1 MLLLEH
7 TCDVARN
14 QAVGTNFR
22 KQYVT
27 ITTGVRCLFLP
38 MSRQA
43 AIQNQ
48 FDVGY
53 SWDVYFDDGVDIQV
67 GDRLTYSGTTYIV
80 AGRQPYS
87 GLAWVSHLHIMAQTE
102 NAHV

>member
-1 MLLLEH
+1 MLEH

-14 QAVGTNFR
+14 QAVGTNGR

-27 ITTGVRCLFLP
+27 VATSVPSLFLP
-38 MSRQA
+38 MSRQS

-48 FDVGY
+48 FDISN
-53 SWDVYFDDGVDIQV
+53 SWDIYFNDGTDVQV
-67 GDRLTYSGTTYIV
+67 GDKLTYNGVKYIV
-80 AGRQPYS
+80 AGRQPFS